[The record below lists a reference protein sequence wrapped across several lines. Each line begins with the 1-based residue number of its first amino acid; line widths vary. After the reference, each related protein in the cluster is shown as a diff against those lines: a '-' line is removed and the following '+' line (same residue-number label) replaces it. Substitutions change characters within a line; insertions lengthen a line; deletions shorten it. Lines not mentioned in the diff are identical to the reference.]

1 MISTSLCPLP
11 TPEQPDDALKQR
23 GACSRPRTGWSEPEV
38 LSAAPERDVGPK
50 AGQWAAGLWLPA
62 CRITK

>member
-1 MISTSLCPLP
+1 MISPSLCPLP

-23 GACSRPRTGWSEPEV
+23 SACSRPSSGWSEPEA
-38 LSAAPERDVGPK
+38 LSAAPERDVAPK
-50 AGQWAAGLWLPA
+50 AGQRAAGLWLPA